1 MHALGANNDD
11 QTDNQ
16 MFDPDLVTMPPIEFL
31 PDWLLPPQQ
40 FYVDESERSDS
51 ASHSASHST
60 VNSVNQ
66 SE

>member
-51 ASHSASHST
+51 VSHSASHST
-60 VNSVNQ
+60 VYSVNQ